1 VIERQEA
8 FLYEWTY
15 QPDGRVYVGIHKG
28 TTFDGY
34 HHSST
39 CEQFNQLFRTEP
51 ENFEREILMKGK
63 YDTMRNEEHK
73 ILSMADAK
81 NNPKYFNK
89 SNGAPASKGVDTAK
103 VKTLYEWARSQ
114 TPILENAEEVLNH
127 ASIQIRVA
135 DEYSRVYNIAALIDE
150 NQGDTVAT
158 GLTVTLLEKYLEEHD
173 ELYGTEG
180 AAVLDGAH
188 STKGTVASKHGV
200 DVPVVRIPLEMY
212 SDFSN
217 AEIRLLGNFFNRK
230 TSKLDIKSN
239 SNDDLIKMIVTNY
252 DEENVDPMSEETFDV
267 LSELNIDSRTAKS
280 LMKSAAKRIEENKIN
295 MTGKKLIDW
304 TVGESARKLKAK
316 LEEYRETGQLAYTI
330 TSGSGGSV
338 QTLLGKVMEDLEE
351 GITKVTVLV
360 RHSLPTYYED
370 WNNGEKGSTAREM
383 FAWCLEPRGVEVEFK
398 NLPHIQEDV
407 KFETEVI

>member
-1 VIERQEA
+1 MERQES
-8 FLYEWTY
+8 FLYKWTY

-39 CEQFNQLFRTEP
+39 CEEFNQLFRTEP

-89 SNGAPASKGVDTAK
+89 SNGAPASKGIDTAK
-103 VKTLYEWARSQ
+103 VKSLFEWIRSQ
-114 TPILENAEEVLNH
+114 TPNLENAEEVSRNI
-127 ASIQIRVA
+127 SIQIRIA
-135 DEYSRVYNIAALIDE
+135 DEYSRVYNIASLIDD
-150 NQGDTVAT
+150 NHGDTVAT
-158 GLTVTLLEKYLEEHD
+158 GLAVTLLENYFEED
-173 ELYGTEG
+173 EESYGEEG
-180 AAVLDGAH
+180 SAILDGNH
-188 STKGTVASKHGV
+188 SIKATVASKHGV
-200 DVPVVRIPLEMY
+200 EVPVVRVPLEMY

-217 AEIRLLGNFFNRK
+217 SEIRLLGNFLNRK
-230 TSKLDIKSN
+230 TSKLDIKNN
-239 SNDDLIKMIVTNY
+239 SNDDLIKMIVTCY
-252 DEENVDPMSEETFDV
+252 DEENVDPMSEETFDL

-304 TVGESARKLKAK
+304 TVGDSARKLTAK

-351 GITKVTVLV
+351 GMTKVTVLV
-360 RHSLPTYYED
+360 RHSLPSYYED

-383 FAWCLEPRGVEVEFK
+383 FAWCLAPRGVEVEFK
-398 NLPHIQEDV
+398 NLPHLQEDI

>member
-1 VIERQEA
+1 MELQEA
-8 FLYEWTY
+8 FLYIWTY
-15 QPDGRVYVGIHKG
+15 LPDGRVYLGIHKG
-28 TTFDGY
+28 TTYDGY

-39 CEQFNQLFRTEP
+39 CEEFNQLFRTEP
-51 ENFEREILMKGK
+51 ENFKREILMKGK

-73 ILSMADAK
+73 VLSMADAK

-103 VKTLYEWARSQ
+103 VKSLYEWIRSQ
-114 TPILENAEEVLNH
+114 TPNLENAEEVSKNI
-127 ASIQIRVA
+127 SIQIRVA
-135 DEYSRVYNIAALIDE
+135 DEYSRVYNIASFIDD
-150 NQGDTVAT
+150 NRGDTVAT
-158 GLTVTLLEKYLEEHD
+158 GLTVTLLENYFEED
-173 ELYGTEG
+173 EESYGEEG
-180 AAVLDGAH
+180 SAILDGNH
-188 STKGTVASKHGV
+188 STKATIASKHGV
-200 DVPVVRIPLEMY
+200 EVPVVRVPLEMY
-212 SDFSN
+212 ADFSN
-217 AEIRLLGNFFNRK
+217 AEIRLLGNFLNRK

-239 SNDDLIKMIVTNY
+239 SNDDLIKMIVTCY
-252 DEENVDPMSEETFDV
+252 DEENVDPMSEETFDR
-267 LSELNIDSRTAKS
+267 LSELNVDSRTAKS

-316 LEEYRETGQLAYTI
+316 LEEYRESGQLAYTI

-351 GITKVTVLV
+351 GMTKVTVLV
-360 RHSLPTYYED
+360 RHSLPSYYED

-398 NLPHIQEDV
+398 NLPHVQEDV